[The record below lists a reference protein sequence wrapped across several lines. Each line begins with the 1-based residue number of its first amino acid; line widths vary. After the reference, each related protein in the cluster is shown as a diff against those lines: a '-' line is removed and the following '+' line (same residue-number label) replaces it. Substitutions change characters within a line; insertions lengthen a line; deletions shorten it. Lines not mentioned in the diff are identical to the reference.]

1 MGRRGGRRA
10 EWVDGAE
17 KRKITVVCVVRFVCI
32 CCVCLL
38 LTTASESDSEYDES
52 KFVDKKKPVP
62 KINNRKKQNK
72 KTTVK

>member
-1 MGRRGGRRA
+1 MYLLR
-10 EWVDGAE
+10 V
-17 KRKITVVCVVRFVCI
+17 FVAYHG
-32 CCVCLL
+32 VG
-38 LTTASESDSEYDES
+38 SDSEYDES